1 MSCDVMT
8 WRHVMSW
15 LLMSCHAL
23 KDRLIPT
30 RTVVEKAFLPL
41 WRHHYDVTGS
51 RDVIVDVTIWLP
63 LGTFYR
69 LPIGSNSV
77 SLIVVE
83 IFSLK
88 WRKDDM
94 GALQMFVLKDQMNS
108 DKKCRT
114 RNILKVLW
122 VVTSS
127 LSMASY
133 SYVTSS
139 ITWPIDSSWAL
150 SYRLPIG
157 SNPLSPIVFEI
168 FSLKWHDVNIDVMS
182 GSTNHAAPAPI

>member
-1 MSCDVMT
+1 MRYLQIYSYATIFLVKQNTLADTAVAHTGSKTRLWKIKLGARQERVFLLSAQPRRGVPTNSSCCCLIVVAPELLSLLGIHQNYSHVLWRHDMT
-8 WRHVMSW
+8 SCHVMSW
-15 LLMSCHAL
+15 SCHAL

-94 GALQMFVLKDQMNS
+94 GALQMFVLKD
-108 DKKCRT
+108 
-114 RNILKVLW
+114 L
-122 VVTSS
+122 
-127 LSMASY
+127 
-133 SYVTSS
+133 
-139 ITWPIDSSWAL
+139 
-150 SYRLPIG
+150 
-157 SNPLSPIVFEI
+157 
-168 FSLKWHDVNIDVMS
+168 
-182 GSTNHAAPAPI
+182 